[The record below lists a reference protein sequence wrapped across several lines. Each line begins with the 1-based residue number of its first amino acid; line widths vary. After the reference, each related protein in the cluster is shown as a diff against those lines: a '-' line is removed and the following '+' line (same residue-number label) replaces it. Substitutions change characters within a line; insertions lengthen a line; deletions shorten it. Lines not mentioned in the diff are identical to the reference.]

1 MVKKAASDK
10 CYKGHLHEG
19 DSYIILQTKVRT
31 ALALHPARD
40 RGYVQNKRYQFSLTK
55 SPFCWLWAFF
65 FPHCLHTALWLT
77 LLRLSFDC
85 GLGVST
91 AVVKREK
98 VVVFA
103 VLHLCCG
110 AAVGDPARHAAA
122 SLDSFFFRPFC
133 PLSPSLLCEFLTV
146 VLLESMEDAGE
157 MRGRE
162 EGRGLV
168 PLPQREQKE
177 GGRGR
182 SLHSSASFFCSFF
195 PLTSLSSY
203 SRRVVLLQF
212 LPVPCWS
219 ASKKTLSLEADCVV
233 LLRCVRYHLRR
244 LFLAFHLNDR

>member
-1 MVKKAASDK
+1 LGLPTVFDPSFKGVGQAPGLEIWRVEKLAVVKKAASDK

-103 VLHLCCG
+103 VLHL
-110 AAVGDPARHAAA
+110 
-122 SLDSFFFRPFC
+122 S
-133 PLSPSLLCEFLTV
+133 V
-146 VLLESMEDAGE
+146 VALLLEIQLDTLLLHWTRSSSDPF
-157 MRGRE
+157 
-162 EGRGLV
+162 V
-168 PLPQREQKE
+168 PYLR
-177 GGRGR
+177 
-182 SLHSSASFFCSFF
+182 HCSANF
-195 PLTSLSSY
+195 
-203 SRRVVLLQF
+203 
-212 LPVPCWS
+212 
-219 ASKKTLSLEADCVV
+219 
-233 LLRCVRYHLRR
+233 
-244 LFLAFHLNDR
+244 